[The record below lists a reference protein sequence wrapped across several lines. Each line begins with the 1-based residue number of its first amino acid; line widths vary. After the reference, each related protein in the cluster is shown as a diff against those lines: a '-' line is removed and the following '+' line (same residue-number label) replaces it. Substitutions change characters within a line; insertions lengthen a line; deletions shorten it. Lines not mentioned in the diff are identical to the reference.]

1 MHRQA
6 MFSTGKAYRN
16 AKKENATAALTFVYA
31 YDLTASILLY
41 AYEIMKN
48 FCVENRVLKF
58 STITLQ
64 YKAFLTSMCKAC

>member
-16 AKKENATAALTFVYA
+16 AKKENAKASLTFVYA

-48 FCVENRVLKF
+48 FCAENRVLKF
-58 STITLQ
+58 STITFQ
-64 YKAFLTSMCKAC
+64 YKAVLTSMWKAC